1 VPSAADLIRAA
12 IAANNGPIPFRQFME
27 LALYSEAGFYSGDD
41 NSGKAGRRGDFITSP
56 EVGPLFGALLARM
69 IDDEWKKAGSP
80 DQFTVV
86 DAGAGPGTLA
96 RTILAAQPQC
106 AHALTYIAVE
116 TSSRQRALHP
126 EGITSVEEMPKNIDT
141 GVVIA
146 NELLDNL
153 PFDLWV
159 YDSGWRLAHVD
170 MNGDQCVEVLHTA
183 EVPSI
188 FPDTAPHGTRL
199 PWQHD
204 AQQWLASTLSSLR
217 SGRVVMIDYCTAL
230 TVELIGRPYR
240 EWLRTYVGHQRGA
253 HYLQQPGVQ
262 DITTQVLIDQL
273 SLVREPDAVRTQ
285 AQFLA
290 RWGIDEL
297 VDEGKRVWAEK
308 AARPDLEAIRMR
320 SRVSEA
326 EALTDP
332 AGLGAFSVCE
342 WAVS

>member
-1 VPSAADLIRAA
+1 MPSAADDIRAA
-12 IAANNGPIPFRQFME
+12 IAANNGPIPFRQFMHV
-27 LALYSEAGFYSGDD
+27 ALYGEHGFYSGDD
-41 NSGKAGRRGDFITSP
+41 NTGRAGRRGDFITSP

-69 IDDEWKKAGSP
+69 IDDQWITAGRPS
-80 DQFTVV
+80 QFTVV

-96 RTILAAQPQC
+96 RAIISAQPQC
-106 AHALTYIAVE
+106 MDALTYIAVE
-116 TSSRQRALHP
+116 TSSRQRAMHP
-126 EGITSVEEMPKNIDT
+126 DGVTSMADMPTHIEC

-146 NELLDNL
+146 NELLDNM

-170 MNGDQCVEVLHTA
+170 MDGAQCVEVLRTA
-183 EVPSI
+183 EVPPT
-188 FPDTAPHGTRL
+188 FPVTAPHGTRL

-204 AQQWLASTLSSLR
+204 AQQWLRSTLTSLQHG
-217 SGRVVMIDYCTAL
+217 SVVMIDYCTAL
-230 TVELIGRPYR
+230 TVELVGKPWR
-240 EWLRTYVGHQRGA
+240 EWLRTYVGHQRGV
-253 HYLQQPGVQ
+253 HYLQHPGAQ
-262 DITTQVLIDQL
+262 DVTVQVLIDQL

-297 VDEGKRVWAEK
+297 VEEGKRVWTEK
-308 AARPDLEAIRMR
+308 ASRPDLEAIRMR

-332 AGLGAFSVCE
+332 TGLGAFSVCE

>member
-1 VPSAADLIRAA
+1 M
-12 IAANNGPIPFRQFME
+12 Q
-27 LALYSEAGFYSGDD
+27 LALYSDAGFYSGDD
-41 NSGKAGRRGDFITSP
+41 NTGRAGRRGDFITSP
-56 EVGPLFGALLARM
+56 EVGPLFGAVLARM

-96 RTILAAQPQC
+96 RSILTAQPQC
-106 AHALTYIAVE
+106 ASALTYIAVE
-116 TSSRQRALHP
+116 TSPRQRGMHP
-126 EGITSVEEMPKNIDT
+126 DGITSVAEMPEHIEC

-159 YDSGWRLAHVD
+159 FDGGWRLAHVD
-170 MNGDQCVEVLHTA
+170 MNGDQCVEVLRSA
-183 EVPSI
+183 DVPSL
-188 FPDTAPHGTRL
+188 FPVTAPHGTRL

-204 AQQWLASTLSSLR
+204 AQQWLSSTLSSLDN
-217 SGRVVMIDYCTAL
+217 GRIVMIDYCTAL
-230 TVELIGRPYR
+230 TVELVGRPYR

-253 HYLQQPGVQ
+253 HYLQQPGAQ
-262 DITTQVLIDQL
+262 DITAQVLIDQL
-273 SLVREPDAVRTQ
+273 SAVREPDAVRTQ
-285 AQFLA
+285 AQFLS

-297 VDEGKRVWAEK
+297 VEEGKRIWTEK

-332 AGLGAFSVCE
+332 GGLGAFSVCE
-342 WAVS
+342 WAVSPTLY

>member
-1 VPSAADLIRAA
+1 MPSAADDIRAA
-12 IAANNGPIPFRQFME
+12 VAANNGPIPFRQFMQ
-27 LALYSEAGFYSGDD
+27 LALYGEHGFYSGDD
-41 NSGKAGRRGDFITSP
+41 NTGRAGRRGDFITSP
-56 EVGPLFGALLARM
+56 EVGPLFGTVLARM
-69 IDDEWKKAGSP
+69 IDDQWVQRGRPS
-80 DQFTVV
+80 QFTVV

-96 RTILAAQPQC
+96 RAIISAQPQC
-106 AHALTYIAVE
+106 KDALTYVAVE
-116 TSSRQRALHP
+116 TSSRQRAMHP
-126 EGITSVEEMPKNIDT
+126 EGITSVAEMPATIEC
-141 GVVIA
+141 GIVIA

-159 YDSGWRLAHVD
+159 YDGGWRLAYVD
-170 MNGDQCVEVLHTA
+170 MNGDKCVEVLRA
-183 EVPSI
+183 ADAPEL
-188 FPDTAPHGTRL
+188 FPTTTPHGTRL
-199 PWQHD
+199 PWQSG
-204 AQQWLASTLSSLR
+204 AQQWLRSTLSSLQHG
-217 SGRVVMIDYCTAL
+217 SVVVIDYCTAL

-253 HYLQQPGVQ
+253 HYLQQPGAQ

-273 SLVREPDAVRTQ
+273 ATVREPDVVRSQ

-297 VDEGKRVWAEK
+297 VEEGKRVWTEK

-332 AGLGAFSVCE
+332 TGLGAFSVCE